1 MFQGGI
7 PISLSVF
14 IQPKVS
20 KIKLINHKIF
30 LNLLLLTVFIMNKLL
45 IFIF

>member
-14 IQPKVS
+14 IQPKGS
-20 KIKLINHKIF
+20 KIKSINHKIL
-30 LNLLLLTVFIMNKLL
+30 LNLLLHHIMNKLL

>member
-1 MFQGGI
+1 MLQGGI

-30 LNLLLLTVFIMNKLL
+30 LNLLIHHSFYYE
-45 IFIF
+45 